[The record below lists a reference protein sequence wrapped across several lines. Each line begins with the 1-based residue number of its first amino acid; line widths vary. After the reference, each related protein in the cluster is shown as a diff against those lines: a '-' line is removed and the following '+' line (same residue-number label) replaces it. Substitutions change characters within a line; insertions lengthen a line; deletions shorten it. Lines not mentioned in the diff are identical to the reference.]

1 MKLLHITN
9 GDVAA
14 DLIRDS
20 IYSDEVIVWKD
31 VLFEGPVPGGLD
43 DTGLAEVRAQYLDEM
58 GYGNYNDIIK
68 EFEKNDKLLSN
79 YKEYDEVVLWF
90 EHDLYDQLQLIQILN
105 WFANQSH
112 PINLKLISINEFE
125 GIDLFL
131 GFGQLTVE
139 DLEQLFSTRVPVQ
152 GNMLMLGMHAWE
164 AFTSH
169 DPIRLVQL
177 IKKDLSALPFLKDA
191 FIRYLQEFPAIET
204 GLTKTEFFILSSIL
218 KNEKNL
224 GRIFGHLPVF
234 EGKYFMGLG
243 DTSFWNIVKRMA
255 HYKAPL
261 ITLNGLNQ
269 EKDTPQSLNLDK
281 IDAELTSIGLDILH
295 GQNDVITLNSID
307 RWQGGVHLTIDNCW
321 RWDDAKKSLLL
332 NPDDI

>member
-31 VLFEGPVPGGLD
+31 VLFEGPVPGELD
-43 DTGLAEVRAQYLDEM
+43 DIALAEVRAHYLDEM
-58 GYGNYNDIIK
+58 GYGNYIDIIK
-68 EFEKNDKLLSN
+68 EFEKNEKLLSK
-79 YKEYDEVVLWF
+79 YKEYDEIVLWF

-105 WFANQSH
+105 WFANRSH
-112 PINLKLISINEFE
+112 SINLKLISINAFE

-139 DLEQLFSTRVPVQ
+139 DLEQLFPIRIPMQ
-152 GNMLMLGMHAWE
+152 ENMLMLGMHAWE
-164 AFTSH
+164 AFTSQ
-169 DPIRLVQL
+169 DPIKIVEL
-177 IKKDLSALPFLKDA
+177 IKKDLSPLPFLKNA

-224 GRIFGHLPVF
+224 DRIFSHLPVF

-255 HYKAPL
+255 NYKAPL
-261 ITLNGLNQ
+261 ITLKGLS
-269 EKDTPQSLNLDK
+269 EVRDTTQASNLDK
-281 IDAELTSIGLDILH
+281 IDAELTPIGLDILH

-332 NPDDI
+332 NPDDV